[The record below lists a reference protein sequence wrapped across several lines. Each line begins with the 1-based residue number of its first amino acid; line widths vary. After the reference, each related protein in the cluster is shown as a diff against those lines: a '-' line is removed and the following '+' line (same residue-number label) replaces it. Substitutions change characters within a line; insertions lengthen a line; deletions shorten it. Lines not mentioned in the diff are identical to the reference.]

1 MNKKEENINKH
12 KLDIVLKF
20 HRTKKGVL
28 TRMYNSMKR
37 RHPIEFSLKEFHNRF
52 LTDKKYIRLF
62 DEWVKHKY
70 NIEYKPSID
79 RIDYRKPYTVRNTHM
94 LTWKENSFKQKHTD
108 MKFGMTPRVI
118 QLKDNKIIRIFRSQ
132 GHCAKQ
138 LGIAQSSLSYV
149 LNGTRNHVGG
159 YQFIYEK

>member
-1 MNKKEENINKH
+1 MNNEEIKKH
-12 KLDIVLKF
+12 KSDIVFKF
-20 HRTKKGVL
+20 NHTPKGVL
-28 TRMYNSMKR
+28 TRIYGGMKR
-37 RHPIEFSLKEFHNRF
+37 RHPVEFSLKEFHNLF
-52 LTDKKYIRLF
+52 LNDSKYIRLF
-62 DEWVKHKY
+62 NEWVKHNY
-70 NIEYKPSID
+70 NKEYIPSID
-79 RIDYRKPYTVRNTHM
+79 RIDKRKPYTTRKIHIM
-94 LTWKENSFKQKHTD
+94 TWKENSFKQKHTD

-132 GHCAKQ
+132 GYCAKQ